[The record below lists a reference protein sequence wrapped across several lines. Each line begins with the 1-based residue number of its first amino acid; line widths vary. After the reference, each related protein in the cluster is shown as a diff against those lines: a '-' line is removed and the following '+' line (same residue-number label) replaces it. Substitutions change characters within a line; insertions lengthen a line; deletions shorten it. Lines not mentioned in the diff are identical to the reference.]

1 MAAAVAVAAI
11 MHKLNSHANLKSK
24 KNWKAIFLLMAAAWK
39 CVPIRKE
46 RGIFITV

>member
-24 KNWKAIFLLMAAAWK
+24 KNWKAIYFFNDVKM
-39 CVPIRKE
+39 CVNAL
-46 RGIFITV
+46 TVY